1 MPEHTTTPA
10 TDRFVARALELGLE
24 PQITVLPAG
33 TRTAPE
39 AARAVGSDIGAI
51 VRSLVFIAD
60 GVAVLALVS
69 GSRRADESA
78 VAAAVGA
85 GEARRATVA
94 ESEGA
99 TGFTVA
105 NTPPF
110 GHDGTGL
117 GATVCDPALLQHDV
131 VWASAGSHDRV
142 FPLSPFELLQMSG
155 ARIADVAS

>member
-24 PQITVLPAG
+24 PEITPLPAG

-51 VRSLVFIAD
+51 VKSLVFIAD
-60 GVAVLALVS
+60 GVAVLALIS

-85 GEARRATVA
+85 NEVRRATVT
-94 ESEGA
+94 ESEEA
-99 TGFTVA
+99 TGFTVGD
-105 NTPPF
+105 TPPF
-110 GHDGTGL
+110 GLVGTGVRT
-117 GATVCDPALLQHDV
+117 TVCDPALLQHDV
-131 VWASAGSHDRV
+131 VWASAGSHDLV
-142 FPLSPFELLQMSG
+142 FPISPFQLLELSG
-155 ARIADVAS
+155 ARIADVTS